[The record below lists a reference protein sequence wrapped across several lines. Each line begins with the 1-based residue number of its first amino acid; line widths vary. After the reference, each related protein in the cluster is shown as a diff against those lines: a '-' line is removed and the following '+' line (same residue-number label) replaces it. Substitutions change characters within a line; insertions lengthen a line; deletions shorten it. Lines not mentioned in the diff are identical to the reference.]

1 MIRNLIST
9 VAAIALLTGISL
21 SQSQPTSTSQQSV
34 TANTPLTSADQRQA
48 FQKNVKDVYF
58 DFNSAELPEQGRAT
72 LSKNAEWLKAH
83 PEVFFTI
90 EGDADERGEI
100 VYNLLLSD
108 LRAQA
113 ARDALLTMGVPQ
125 SQILFATGWGK
136 LYPVCTQSDEA
147 CWSQNR
153 RSHLSAWPPVN
164 GSSETAGAIAS
175 GDLKRPLH
183 GSGDQVKP

>member
-9 VAAIALLTGISL
+9 VAAIAVLAGILLA
-21 SQSQPTSTSQQSV
+21 QSHPRSSQQ
-34 TANTPLTSADQRQA
+34 TATLPSTSADLRQA
-48 FQKNVKDVYF
+48 FQENVTDVYF

-83 PEVFFTI
+83 PDVFFTI
-90 EGDADERGEI
+90 EGNADERGGI
-100 VYNLLLSD
+100 VYNLFLSD

-113 ARDALLTMGVPQ
+113 ARDALLKMGVLQ

-147 CWSQNR
+147 CWIQNR
-153 RSHLSAWPPVN
+153 RSHLSAWPPVY
-164 GSSETAGAIAS
+164 GTLEAAGAITT
-175 GDLKRPLH
+175 GDLKRTLRNE
-183 GSGDQVKP
+183 VVITY